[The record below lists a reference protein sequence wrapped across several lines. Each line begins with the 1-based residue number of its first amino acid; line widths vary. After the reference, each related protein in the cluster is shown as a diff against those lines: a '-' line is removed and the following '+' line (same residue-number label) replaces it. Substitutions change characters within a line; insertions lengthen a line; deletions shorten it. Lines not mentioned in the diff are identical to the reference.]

1 VAIGPKVKYFFPNM
15 ISRSP
20 NPILSIDVGE
30 RVYVADVDYPMAV
43 VGTAGRGLI
52 IYNLENQPKEYKRVE
67 PPLKYQHRCIS
78 IFKDKKASPVGKIFF
93 AFDVETF

>member
-1 VAIGPKVKYFFPNM
+1 M

-78 IFKDKKASPVGKIFF
+78 SIRCWNFLGDILACLLDVNFKQSRLIRVNF
-93 AFDVETF
+93 